1 MKKRIFNAIYIVGGI
16 LLVVGAA
23 LYITKWAIAPYLY
36 LAGSF
41 MFGAMQMA
49 DRYTGT
55 NWMLR
60 RLRSQQILGAVVLML
75 TGVAMF
81 VCKHNEWMVGL
92 LIGCILEL
100 YTSFRIPQEYEKENN
115 TK

>member
-1 MKKRIFNAIYIVGGI
+1 MKKRIFNAIYIIGGI